1 MAPPRLPA
9 LMRRGRLSKWLWMA
23 ALLPLCFAVVLPSH
37 VATLVC
43 RFTGAML
50 EAEASC
56 PTGDEGPPDL
66 QARLL
71 DEGCCSRTITELPTL
86 VCVRRAEADQAQVGQ
101 PVVFALAQ
109 VAPPP
114 SGCRTRSV
122 HRVVTPF
129 RPPPIALKQ
138 SLLI

>member
-1 MAPPRLPA
+1 MALPRLPA
-9 LMRRGRLSKWLWMA
+9 LMRRVRLSKLLWMA
-23 ALLPLCFAVVLPSH
+23 TLVVPLCFAAVLPSH

-43 RFTGAML
+43 RFTGAMM
-50 EAEASC
+50 EAEACC

-101 PVVFALAQ
+101 PVVFVLAQ

-114 SGCRTRSV
+114 SG
-122 HRVVTPF
+122 
-129 RPPPIALKQ
+129 
-138 SLLI
+138 